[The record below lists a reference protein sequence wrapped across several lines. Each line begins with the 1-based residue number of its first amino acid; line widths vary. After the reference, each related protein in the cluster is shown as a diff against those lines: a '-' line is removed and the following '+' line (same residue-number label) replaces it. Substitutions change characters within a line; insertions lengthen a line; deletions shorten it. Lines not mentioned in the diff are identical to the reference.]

1 MTTIIKVDNLSI
13 ANERQ
18 AIINQ
23 LSFEIQQ
30 GEFVSITGQSGSG
43 KSTVLKFLAQLN
55 DPTLK
60 VSGSYQLLGQDVNDY
75 SPIELR
81 QIVSYFYQTPSL
93 FGDTVRDNLAFP
105 YEIRHEEFDEQ
116 RAIEMLNNVDLSQS
130 FLDKNI
136 KSLSGGERQRVALI
150 RNLMYP
156 SKVLLLDEISSALD
170 FNTRQIIWSWL
181 EKYRQEHGAT
191 ILMVSHLDEEHE
203 MTDRKIEIVKLAEG
217 SDDNE

>member
-23 LSFEIQQ
+23 LSFEIQK
-30 GEFVSITGQSGSG
+30 GEFVSITGQSGNG

-60 VSGSYQLLGQDVNDY
+60 VSGSYHLLGKDVNDY

-116 RAIEMLNNVDLSQS
+116 RAIEMLNNVDLSHS

-170 FNTRQIIWSWL
+170 FNTRQIMWSWL
-181 EKYRQEHGAT
+181 EKYRQEHDAT

-217 SDDNE
+217 SDVNE

>member
-60 VSGSYQLLGQDVNDY
+60 VSGSYQLLGKDVNDY

-150 RNLMYP
+150 RNLIYP

-217 SDDNE
+217 SDVNE

>member
-13 ANERQ
+13 ANQRQ

-60 VSGSYQLLGQDVNDY
+60 VSGSYQLLGKDVNDY

-181 EKYRQEHGAT
+181 ERYRQEHGAT

-217 SDDNE
+217 SDVNE

>member
-18 AIINQ
+18 AIIKQ

-60 VSGSYQLLGQDVNDY
+60 VSGSYQLLGKDVNDY

-116 RAIEMLNNVDLSQS
+116 RAIEMLNNVDLPQS

>member
-60 VSGSYQLLGQDVNDY
+60 VSGSYQLLGKDVNDY

-116 RAIEMLNNVDLSQS
+116 RAIEMLNNVDLPQS

-181 EKYRQEHGAT
+181 ERYRQEHGAT

-217 SDDNE
+217 SDVNE

>member
-60 VSGSYQLLGQDVNDY
+60 VSGSYQLLGKDVNDY

-93 FGDTVRDNLAFP
+93 FGDTVRDNLAFL

-181 EKYRQEHGAT
+181 ERYRQEHGAT

>member
-60 VSGSYQLLGQDVNDY
+60 VSGSYQLLGKDVNDY

-116 RAIEMLNNVDLSQS
+116 RAIEMLNNVDLSHS
-130 FLDKNI
+130 F
-136 KSLSGGERQRVALI
+136 
-150 RNLMYP
+150 
-156 SKVLLLDEISSALD
+156 
-170 FNTRQIIWSWL
+170 
-181 EKYRQEHGAT
+181 
-191 ILMVSHLDEEHE
+191 
-203 MTDRKIEIVKLAEG
+203 
-217 SDDNE
+217 

>member
-55 DPTLK
+55 DPTLE
-60 VSGSYQLLGQDVNDY
+60 VSGSYQLLGKDVNDY

-116 RAIEMLNNVDLSQS
+116 RAIEMLNNVDLSHS

-181 EKYRQEHGAT
+181 ERYRQEHGAT

-217 SDDNE
+217 SDVNE